1 MTRMKSFQLI
11 LTRLAMVGAS
21 LFLVGAPVL
30 AAGPS
35 GDLSEPTAP
44 AGDERASYTF
54 LRTLEGTATVAPAG
68 QGVGDELELNQPLL
82 TGDQVRVGP
91 RSRLELALSDHNR
104 LHLDADTSV
113 VLERI
118 AFSGDSEERITVLRL
133 EEGELLIEVVEEA
146 LGDELPR
153 VITPNATVY
162 FQEPGQY
169 RIEAGIESGDESEP
183 GGWTRVVTR
192 SGFAEIVTDRG
203 SSIVRADEAILAQGD
218 RWVRL
223 ELGAADAPDALERW
237 SSALADRALRAAR
250 SSRYVEPELAYA
262 AAPLDDAGDWV
273 EVESVRYW
281 RPHVAV
287 DWRPYWQG
295 RWAWTPSGYTWV
307 SYEPW
312 GWVPYHYGRWCSL
325 PGYGWAWRPG
335 AVYSPAWV
343 YWNWNSGWAGWV
355 PIGYYTQFYNP
366 WYRDSFRFGVYGWA
380 GGGWG
385 IYSDWNFAPVHCFRD
400 RNFRGHLR
408 TGNDRRHESR
418 LPEPP
423 RGLLT
428 TDTRDFRPDRI
439 DRTEDILHQI
449 RTRNLPPAG
458 GDLPDVTDF
467 VGRKGKL
474 PDDVVRAVIVRDG
487 RTDAKERGR
496 IRDIPDVS
504 GVPGTRKIAE
514 PPAWQQ
520 RDKSGDAKRIHLTGE
535 KEPPVR
541 ATGRTRKDDVP
552 PSSGLV
558 TDKPRLASP
567 RGLPPV
573 KSRGSDGTV
582 QSPRS
587 PKAVAPQGPATKVYQ
602 PGPPSTSGRDQ
613 QRWKEKSAESAPVQR
628 VVGSVRRPAP
638 GAEPRT
644 QPNAP
649 TTSDKER
656 ASKGY
661 PGYSTPGISTP
672 QRQAPP
678 SNPGSVAPGNRYQR
692 RPDAP
697 PSGYQKPA
705 QRAPSSP
712 PQTPRMSPSPPRPAP
727 SRSSPQVQASPRS
740 PSTVQRAQP
749 TQRAQPPAKSPSTA
763 SGSKS
768 TSRSGKSSPPPPPP
782 PKKKEGGGSH

>member
-1 MTRMKSFQLI
+1 MTCMKSSQLI
-11 LTRLAMVGAS
+11 LTRLAMVGAT

-35 GDLSEPTAP
+35 GDPSEPTAP

-54 LRTLEGTATVAPAG
+54 LRTLEGTASVAPAG

-91 RSRLELALSDHNR
+91 RSRLELALADHNR
-104 LHLDADTSV
+104 LHLDAGTSV
-113 VLERI
+113 VLERM
-118 AFSGDSEERITVLRL
+118 AFSGDREERITVLRL

-169 RIEAGIESGDESEP
+169 RIEAGSAVDS

-192 SGFAEIVTDRG
+192 RGFAELVTDRG
-203 SSIVRADEAILAQGD
+203 SSIVRAGESLLAEGD
-218 RWVRL
+218 RWAHL
-223 ELGAADAPDALERW
+223 TLSAADAPDALERW
-237 SSALADRALRAAR
+237 SGDLADQALRAAR

-355 PIGYYTQFYNP
+355 PIGYYTQFYDP
-366 WYRDSFRFGVYGWA
+366 WYRAGFRFGVYGWA

-408 TGNDRRHESR
+408 TGNDRRHESQQN
-418 LPEPP
+418 EPP

-428 TDTRDFRPDRI
+428 TDTRDFRPDSI
-439 DRTEDILHQI
+439 DRTADILHQI
-449 RTRNLPPAG
+449 RQRNPSPTG

-474 PDDVVRAVIVRDG
+474 PDDVVRAVIVKDG
-487 RTDAKERGR
+487 RTDARKQRL
-496 IRDIPDVS
+496 IRDVPEISDVPTL
-504 GVPGTRKIAE
+504 PGTRKIAE
-514 PPAWQQ
+514 TPAWQQ
-520 RDKSGDAKRIHLTGE
+520 RDKSGNDQRIQLAGE

-541 ATGRTRKDDVP
+541 AMGTTRKDDLS
-552 PSSGLV
+552 PSPGLV

-573 KSRGSDGTV
+573 KSRGSDGTI
-582 QSPRS
+582 QTPRS
-587 PKAVAPQGPATKVYQ
+587 PEAAAPHLAAPKVVE
-602 PGPPSTSGRDQ
+602 PGTPSTSGSDQ
-613 QRWKEKSAESAPVQR
+613 QRWKEKSGENAPVQR
-628 VVGSVRRPAP
+628 IVGSVRRPAP
-638 GAEPRT
+638 VAEPRSR
-644 QPNAP
+644 PNTL
-649 TTSDKER
+649 TTTDKER
-656 ASKGY
+656 ASKGS
-661 PGYSTPGISTP
+661 PGTAQP

-678 SNPGSVAPGNRYQR
+678 SSPGSVAPGKRYQR
-692 RPDAP
+692 APDAP
-697 PSGYQKPA
+697 SPAYQKPA
-705 QRAPSSP
+705 QSSPSSP
-712 PQTPRMSPSPPRPAP
+712 AQTPGMSSPPPRPAP

-740 PSTVQRAQP
+740 PSTVQRAQA
-749 TQRAQPPAKSPSTA
+749 THRAQPPAKSPSTA

-782 PKKKEGGGSH
+782 QKKEDGGSH